1 MQFILF
7 QFQPILP
14 TQCNFVGE
22 GEFPGFEEYEER
34 NNVSSTGAVHE
45 DLLGTILENN
55 MIQLIT
61 TDMEAGN
68 VLILTSFL
76 LPYNQVAYYIRFKKK

>member
-1 MQFILF
+1 M
-7 QFQPILP
+7 
-14 TQCNFVGE
+14 
-22 GEFPGFEEYEER
+22 
-34 NNVSSTGAVHE
+34 HE

-76 LPYNQVAYYIRFKKK
+76 LPYNQVAYYIGVMIILLMHKK